1 MKVERMP
8 DTRELCMVFSMD
20 EEDLERNLV
29 REAIRRYL
37 QVVIASANA
46 ATGVEDQL
54 PLIEQQYFLAKVYM
68 GLGQT

>member
-1 MKVERMP
+1 MKVERTP